1 MRTRPRRMTM
11 TERMPEQGSPRRV
24 VVLLDASRASLEALE
39 AAAELAAQLGAEL
52 LAIFVEEEALL
63 RCAGY
68 PWARE
73 MGLSGAV
80 RPLETGIEEQRMRTR
95 AEAIRK
101 ALAQTGRHRGVHY
114 RLEVCRGGVVRET
127 LSLVNR
133 DDLLVLGKVGY
144 ARARG
149 LRIGSTA
156 RAIVFGTPGP
166 VMVFERPLRPRTG
179 HGVAVVVEPGEP
191 GVRTL
196 TRAAALL
203 GEGEILA
210 RIIPDHAAPP
220 PDGDDPARAWAARHC
235 PNAQWLTPA
244 GSPTALARH
253 LSRAPVDKL
262 IISRRSALLAEHD
275 TRSLI
280 EAVQLPVLVVP

>member
-1 MRTRPRRMTM
+1 M
-11 TERMPEQGSPRRV
+11 TEHTPERGTPRRV

-39 AAAELAAQLGAEL
+39 AAAEIAAHRRAEL

-73 MGLSGAV
+73 VGLSGAT
-80 RPLETGIEEQRMRTR
+80 RPLETDIEEQRMRTR
-95 AEAIRK
+95 AEEIRR
-101 ALAQTGRHRGVHY
+101 ALAYTGQRRGVHY

-127 LSLVNR
+127 LSLVDR
-133 DDLLVLGKVGY
+133 DDLLILGKVGY

-166 VMVFERPLRPRTG
+166 VMVFERPVRPRTG

-191 GVRTL
+191 GVETL

-203 GEGEILA
+203 GESETLA
-210 RIIPDHAAPP
+210 RIIPDHTAPSP
-220 PDGDDPARAWAARHC
+220 PGDNPTRAWAARHC
-235 PNAQWLTPA
+235 PDAQWLTPA

-253 LSRAPVDKL
+253 LSHAPVDKL
-262 IISRRSALLAEHD
+262 IISRRSALLAEHN

-280 EAVQLPVLVVP
+280 ETVQLPVLVVP